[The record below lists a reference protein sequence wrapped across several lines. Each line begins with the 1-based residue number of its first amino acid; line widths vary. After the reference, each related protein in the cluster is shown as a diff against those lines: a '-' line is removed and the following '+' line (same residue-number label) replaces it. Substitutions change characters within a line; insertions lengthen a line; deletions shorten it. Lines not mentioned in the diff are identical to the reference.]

1 MRKLRF
7 AGLVA
12 GLVLASL
19 QCGAQYVPPYVILQG
34 SLSSASGLPAKNAT
48 LTFTPSQVFFVAG
61 TSLVVSSAQCGT
73 DTNGSVVGIGNPV
86 LGPRVTAQFT
96 GTLTPGN
103 YYVQFTWYD
112 QFGNQ
117 TLPSPEVAVQLTSTG
132 ELQILPPVGTGP
144 PQATGMNVYIGTA
157 SGMETYQGQTTSTT
171 AQFTQ
176 AVPLVTGAAVPT
188 QNLTPCRV
196 IANDSGFPT
205 GTGYTVS
212 LVDASGNTLFSYP
225 EMWQFYGAGS
235 TYNLSQGIPYYHG
248 QVTYPIPVLTI
259 PYNHNPQSIS
269 GPLSLSGYNLYNVG
283 AIGVGTA
290 LPAWGVDVEGTGLD
304 ALINA
309 AGGYLVNGTAGP
321 SGDCLGSDG
330 TAYDKPIACSSQ
342 FYQTIQFNGASV
354 AQAPIINFLTP
365 LTVTSVTGKTNIG
378 IATTGSE
385 TEVVTAAGAG
395 SVGAY
400 SVWDWFGGITASA
413 PVTSRTCSGTSCY
426 QIGPDGTITEGGTI
440 ADVSSGCAGNDRCTV
455 AVTFPHA
462 FTSSAIVMTCMV
474 AGLNVSADESNFTCG
489 VNGAPNISG
498 VTFGMAAMT
507 YIGGAG
513 SNLTGNEVIHWTAVG
528 K

>member
-1 MRKLRF
+1 
-7 AGLVA
+7 
-12 GLVLASL
+12 
-19 QCGAQYVPPYVILQG
+19 
-34 SLSSASGLPAKNAT
+34 
-48 LTFTPSQVFFVAG
+48 
-61 TSLVVSSAQCGT
+61 
-73 DTNGSVVGIGNPV
+73 
-86 LGPRVTAQFT
+86 
-96 GTLTPGN
+96 
-103 YYVQFTWYD
+103 
-112 QFGNQ
+112 
-117 TLPSPEVAVQLTSTG
+117 
-132 ELQILPPVGTGP
+132 
-144 PQATGMNVYIGTA
+144 
-157 SGMETYQGQTTSTT
+157 
-171 AQFTQ
+171 
-176 AVPLVTGAAVPT
+176 
-188 QNLTPCRV
+188 
-196 IANDSGFPT
+196 
-205 GTGYTVS
+205 
-212 LVDASGNTLFSYP
+212 
-225 EMWQFYGAGS
+225 
-235 TYNLSQGIPYYHG
+235 
-248 QVTYPIPVLTI
+248 
-259 PYNHNPQSIS
+259 
-269 GPLSLSGYNLYNVG
+269 
-283 AIGVGTA
+283 
-290 LPAWGVDVEGTGLD
+290 
-304 ALINA
+304 
-309 AGGYLVNGTAGP
+309 VNGTAGP

-400 SVWDWFGGITASA
+400 AVWDGFGGITASA